1 MPSTHSTVAETTV
14 TVPLWRAAAA
24 AAAAAAADHDICN
37 LPIPQLQAPGGF
49 LFVWVINSK
58 YSFTL
63 DLFDKWGYT

>member
-1 MPSTHSTVAETTV
+1 MQHALKPQPHRGNIRQYDPTASAN
-14 TVPLWRAAAA
+14 
-24 AAAAAAADHDICN
+24 AAAAADHDICN
-37 LPIPQLQAPGGF
+37 LPIPQLQAAGGF